1 MLQIAS
7 QNFPKREQEESAL
20 ANGAVSPFGAES
32 KGSACFR
39 SIRITHRHSGL
50 LEQQFTKGAIRLFV
64 VPDQPTL
71 TTERLTLRPFQ
82 LDDAWDVERLAGMR
96 EIADTTLNIPHPYP
110 VGAATAWIE
119 SHPPAWTD
127 GTNATFAIVETKTGK
142 LAGAISLM
150 IKREHRRAELGYWI
164 ARDRWNNGY
173 ATEASQR
180 LLDFGF
186 EFLGMHRIEARHFV
200 RNPASGQVM
209 QKLGMKQEGVER
221 DWAIKWDRFE
231 TLAVYSILEPEWRA
245 RQVPTELNGV

>member
-1 MLQIAS
+1 MI
-7 QNFPKREQEESAL
+7 
-20 ANGAVSPFGAES
+20 
-32 KGSACFR
+32 
-39 SIRITHRHSGL
+39 
-50 LEQQFTKGAIRLFV
+50 V

-110 VGAATAWIE
+110 LGAATAWIE

-142 LAGAISLM
+142 LVGAISLM

-173 ATEASQR
+173 ATEASR
-180 LLDFGF
+180 RILDFGF
-186 EFLGMHRIEARHFV
+186 ESLGMHRIEARHFV
-200 RNPASGQVM
+200 RNAASGKVM
-209 QKLGMKQEGVER
+209 QKLGMQREGVER
-221 DWAIKWDRFE
+221 DWAIKWDRYE
-231 TLAVYSILEPEWRA
+231 SGVVYSILETEWRGRLTRRA
-245 RQVPTELNGV
+245 E